1 MLTLRAVSKAYGS
14 IEALHRTDLNVDSG
28 RTTVLI
34 GPSGCGKSTLLRLM
48 AGLVRPTSGTVLL
61 DGEAVTADAA
71 RGLRRRIGFVVQ
83 DGGLFPHLTACGNVT
98 LQARYLKWERERV
111 ESRLVELAELT
122 HFPPGRLNA
131 YPVELSGGQRQR
143 VSLMRALMLDP
154 NLLLLDEPL
163 GALDPLIRSELQ
175 GELRDIF
182 RSLGKTVVLVTHDLG
197 EAAFLGDKLVLL
209 QAGRVVQEG
218 TFDDLVNRPADP
230 FVTKFV
236 NAQRNALGATER
248 TTAVTRFAS
257 ATRNAFG
264 TSGGDTA

>member
-1 MLTLRAVSKAYGS
+1 MLTLRGVTKSYGGV
-14 IEALHRTDLNVDSG
+14 EVLHPTDLTVAAG
-28 RTTVLI
+28 QTTVLI

-48 AGLVRPTSGTVLL
+48 AGLVAPNSGTVAL
-61 DGEAVTADAA
+61 DGEPVTPATA
-71 RGLRRRIGFVVQ
+71 RALRRRIGFVVQ
-83 DGGLFPHLTACGNVT
+83 DGGLFPHLTARGNAT
-98 LQARYLKWERERV
+98 LMARHLGQDRDAIDA
-111 ESRLVELAELT
+111 RLTELAELT
-122 HFPPGRLNA
+122 HFPTTRLDA
-131 YPVELSGGQRQR
+131 YPVQLSGGQRQR

-197 EAAFLGDKLVLL
+197 EAAYLGDKLVLL

-218 TFDDLVNRPADP
+218 SFDDLVRRPADS

-236 NAQRNALGATER
+236 NAQRSALGER
-248 TTAVTRFAS
+248 EGVTA
-257 ATRNAFG
+257 
-264 TSGGDTA
+264 

>member
-1 MLTLRAVSKAYGS
+1 MLTLLAVTKNYGGVQV
-14 IEALHRTDLNVDSG
+14 LHPTDLTATAG

-34 GPSGCGKSTLLRLM
+34 GPSGSGKSTMLRLM
-48 AGLVRPTSGTVLL
+48 AGLVAPSSGAVLL
-61 DGEAVTADAA
+61 DGLPVTPETA
-71 RGLRRRIGFVVQ
+71 RALRRRIGFVVQ
-83 DGGLFPHLTACGNVT
+83 DGGLFPHLTARGNAT
-98 LQARYLKWERERV
+98 LMARYLSWSHEAIDA
-111 ESRLVELAELT
+111 RLAELAELT
-122 HFPPGRLNA
+122 HFPASRLDA

-163 GALDPLIRSELQ
+163 GSLDPLIRSELQ

-218 TFDDLVNRPADP
+218 TFEDLASRPADP

-236 NAQRNALGATER
+236 NAQRSVLGER
-248 TTAVTRFAS
+248 EGVTS
-257 ATRNAFG
+257 
-264 TSGGDTA
+264 